1 MDRRMFARKAMAAL
15 GALQLGRPVLAQAA
29 ASGSGSGLVPPGAGP
44 RGGLPGSPG
53 QDLRVDGE
61 RLIRALEALHAFG
74 RTPEGGI
81 SRVAFSDADRQARAY
96 VAGLL
101 EEAGFEIRVDLASN
115 LVATRA
121 GSEGLNPLM
130 MGSHLDSVPEG
141 GNFDGQV
148 GSMGAVEV
156 VRTLAD
162 AGHTTRHPL
171 QLVFFV
177 NEEAGKTG
185 SRALS
190 GEVEPFELD
199 LMTPSGLTIGEGIRA
214 NGGDPDRLSEARIE
228 AGSDRGGIDIGVV
241 EGIVGIR
248 RWEITVEGFANH
260 AGTTPMPDR
269 RDALVA
275 AARLV
280 DTVNRVALEM
290 EGTHVAT
297 VGRIQAEPG
306 APNVIPGRVTA
317 SLEIRDLAMEKI
329 DRVFEAISAQADGI
343 AGDLD
348 VTIDFEPFY
357 LSRAAPTDPRIRD
370 MVAAAAT
377 DLGLDALR
385 MPSGAGHDAQSIAQF
400 APIGMIP
407 SKSRPERTCFWA
419 RCCSSIGSG
428 TEGSF
433 NRLHPGPGLVL
444 FRLRSPSG
452 DTPPHP
458 SRARR
463 SHGYQA
469 PREPGRRR
477 DSRWVFSG
485 SRPRLR
491 GSGRL
496 HGRRRQR

>member
-1 MDRRMFARKAMAAL
+1 MNRRTFARRALAAL
-15 GALQLGRPVLAQAA
+15 GALQLGRPVVAQAA
-29 ASGSGSGLVPPGAGP
+29 RGTASGLVPAPAGP
-44 RGGLPGSPG
+44 LGELPELAA

-61 RLIRALEALHAFG
+61 RLIRTLEALHAFG

-101 EEAGFEIRVDLASN
+101 EEAGFESHVDLASN
-115 LVATRA
+115 LVASKA
-121 GSEGLNPLM
+121 GSEDLNPLM

-171 QLVFFV
+171 EVVFFV

-190 GEVEPFELD
+190 GEVERFELA

-228 AGSDRGGIDIGVV
+228 AGRVAAFLELHVEQGGVLDRGGIDIGVV

-280 DTVNRVALEM
+280 DAVNRVALEM

-329 DRVFEAISAQADGI
+329 DRVFEAISARADDI
-343 AGDLD
+343 AADLG
-348 VTIDFEPFY
+348 VTIGFEPFY

-370 MVAAAAT
+370 MVAAAAA
-377 DLGLDALR
+377 DLELDALR

-400 APIGMIP
+400 APIGMIFVP
-407 SKSRPERTCFWA
+407 SVDGISHSPREYSRPGQIA
-419 RCCSSIGSG
+419 AGADVLLG
-428 TEGSF
+428 TLL
-433 NRLHPGPGLVL
+433 RL
-444 FRLRSPSG
+444 
-452 DTPPHP
+452 D
-458 SRARR
+458 
-463 SHGYQA
+463 
-469 PREPGRRR
+469 REW
-477 DSRWVFSG
+477 D
-485 SRPRLR
+485 
-491 GSGRL
+491 
-496 HGRRRQR
+496 